1 MKKLCMLIY
10 VMNVVAVLHAQPL
23 TEKETASA
31 GSFNGGKFK
40 DAPKRVYINT
50 FNVYFQVFASASAS
64 TQGGESFGRLR
75 GNTNVAMGVS
85 IDGVDTEDFME
96 LTNNAYQ
103 HYVSQ
108 LKAQGFEIVTADE
121 AGATE
126 VLSGWMRKEGG
137 QLSSAQA
144 QGYVRAVPTGY
155 SYFVK
160 EESKSGKERGTG
172 AGSMGKGGIG
182 SNTGVLSKALNDAVI
197 SDVTLTFN
205 FVEMTVFRSE
215 MLNISQVKGK
225 PDFHFGMMQSG
236 QTIMPSQVNFSF
248 GKKLTAPEATI
259 ATALKGNKYYSDAP
273 VFNKDEKL
281 KETAVAKSKSVPNFA
296 SVVFVENTNLTPSHI
311 LTCDTELY
319 KKEVSR
325 MMKEFLDV
333 GLNKLAKN
341 SK

>member
-1 MKKLCMLIY
+1 MKKLCVLICA
-10 VMNVVAVLHAQPL
+10 MSMVAMLHAQPI

-31 GSFNGGKFK
+31 GSFNAGKFK

-64 TQGGESFGRLR
+64 TQGGESFGRLK

-85 IDGVDTEDFME
+85 IDGVDTDDFME

-108 LKAQGFEIVTADE
+108 LKAQGFEIVSADE

-126 VLSGWMRKEGG
+126 VLSGWIKKEGG

-160 EESKSGKERGTG
+160 GENKSGKERGTG
-172 AGSMGKGGIG
+172 AGAMGKGGIG
-182 SNTGVLSKALNDAVI
+182 SNTGVLSKALNDAII

-205 FVEMTVFRSE
+205 FVEMSVFRSE

-225 PDFHFGMMQSG
+225 PDFHFGTMQSG

-248 GKKLTAPEATI
+248 GKKMTAPEATI
-259 ATALKGNKYYSDAP
+259 TTALKGKFYSEAP

-281 KETAVAKSKSVPNFA
+281 KETALAKSKSIPNYA
-296 SVVFVENTNLTPSHI
+296 TVVFVENTNLTPSHV

-319 KKEVSR
+319 KNEVGR
-325 MMKEFLDV
+325 IMKEFLSV
-333 GLNKLAKN
+333 GLNKLAEKSN
-341 SK
+341 